1 MTTAERLLDYI
12 RTVRRCLRVQAAA
25 RGMALTLLCALALT
39 LIAVPAAHSQRFTEE
54 AVRWARLALFAGTLA
69 AAGLLLVLPLL
80 RRWSD
85 RRIARYIEERHP
97 EYRDR
102 LASAV
107 ELLESDRSSDP
118 DILAL
123 LLEDAHGSVSA
134 APASGYLDRRRVARF
149 GALAAACIAVFAV
162 LALVGPSIYRYGIGH
177 LWTGWLSRAAG
188 PLYQIAVTP
197 GNAAL
202 ARHADQAITARTQGF
217 QAPDARLFAFF
228 QSGTRWEALAMS
240 VEPRGNAFQYAF
252 HDVRENIRYYVE
264 AVGVRSPEYRLSVA
278 DVARVQRI
286 DLKYRFPAY
295 TGLPERLE
303 PDSGDVRAV
312 KGTQVEF
319 TVHTDIPADAGD
331 LLLDSGRGI
340 PLRASGDRRLTGT
353 LVVEESGL
361 YHVRLG
367 RRGEAPASP
376 IRARASDDYV
386 IDALP
391 DQPPVVAIRRPG
403 RDMRPTSIEE
413 VTTQVEA
420 RDDFGLAGLQLHY
433 SVNGGPERQVNLLE
447 RGGAKELEARSTL
460 YLEEFKLAPGDVVAY
475 YAVARDAR
483 QTAQTDIFFME
494 VRPFEREYR
503 QAQSAGGM
511 GGEQGEGGEGDE
523 SNLVQRQKE
532 IIAATWNLL
541 REQARAR
548 IGRAGD
554 DVPTLA
560 DIQKRLQQQT
570 EMLAT
575 RMERRALAALNEEF
589 TALAQNL
596 RKAAEAMGPA
606 AQQLAARKLREA
618 LAPEQKALQYLSRAE
633 ASYRQIQVAFGNSR
647 SGSSRGRS
655 GSARDLADLFDLE
668 LDTQKNQYET
678 PQQQRQSGQ
687 RDEKL
692 DAALRRLQELARRQQ
707 QLAEQ
712 RRRNQEMPAQSRWE
726 QETLRRQTEELA
738 RELDRLVRETGS
750 RELDTIRQ
758 RLEQAARDMQAQS
771 RGSQSGAQGR
781 SGEAAARDRAL
792 QRLQEARDMLA
803 QRRGEEGRQALDRLA
818 EAARR
823 LARDQQQAADA
834 VRRVPPPSGDSQKR
848 LEAVERALEEKSRV
862 LDGINNL
869 ERDIH
874 QTARNL
880 GTTNPDTS
888 RRLRGAGDGIR
899 QERLQEQI
907 RQGADMLRRGLN
919 QLAQQREESVR
930 QALER
935 LDRRLGDIR
944 RGFTAQAGSPAGGDR
959 RLERALARAEELR
972 RRLEEAEERLRQQ
985 GQQAHSRQQQG
996 QGQQQGQPGAQADA
1010 RAAQEQAARGQQPGQ
1025 QGGAGQR
1032 PGELRPDAPA
1042 GARAQDI
1049 QPGDASQRGGRANY
1063 LGGRQESSGGMPE
1076 GAWNPG
1082 VTRPWD
1088 SRAAAREPGP
1098 LTPEALR
1105 ELEREYRQGLPLARD
1120 LERELR
1126 GDPDFARRARELVE
1140 ALSKLDAGRFP
1151 GDPAELER
1159 LRASILD
1166 GLRQV
1171 ELELAHRLNPGP
1183 ADLRL
1188 PPHEDIPDAFR
1199 RQVEQYYRSLA
1210 QRGRR

>member
-1 MTTAERLLDYI
+1 MNPAGLLVNYI

-39 LIAVPAAHSQRFTEE
+39 LLAVPAAHWQRFTDE
-54 AVRWARLALFAGTLA
+54 AVRWTRLALFGGTLA
-69 AAGLLLVLPLL
+69 AAGLLLVVPLV
-80 RRWSD
+80 RRRSD

-107 ELLESDRSSDP
+107 ELLESDRRADP

-123 LLEDAHGSVSA
+123 LVADAHGAVSA
-134 APASGYLDRRRVARF
+134 APASGYLDGRRVARF

-162 LALVGPSIYRYGIGH
+162 LALVGPSMSRYGIGH

-202 ARHADQAITARTQGF
+202 ARHADQAITARTLGF

-264 AVGVRSPEYRLSVA
+264 AAGVRSPEYRLSVA

-340 PLRASGDRRLTGT
+340 PLRASGDRRLTGI
-353 LVVEESGL
+353 LIVEESGL

-367 RRGEAPASP
+367 RRGEAP
-376 IRARASDDYV
+376 ARASDDYV

-413 VTTQVEA
+413 VTTEVEA

-433 SVNGGPERQVNLLE
+433 AVNGGPERQVNLLE
-447 RGGAKELEARSTL
+447 RGGAKELQARSTL

-541 REQARAR
+541 REQARA
-548 IGRAGD
+548 GD
-554 DVPTLA
+554 DIATLA
-560 DIQKRLQQQT
+560 DIQKRLRQQT

-647 SGSSRGRS
+647 SGGSRGRS

-678 PQQQRQSGQ
+678 PQQRQSGQ

-712 RRRNQEMPAQSRWE
+712 RRRNQEMPPQSRWE

-738 RELDRLVRETGS
+738 RELERLARQTGS

-781 SGEAAARDRAL
+781 NGEAAARDRAL

-823 LARDQQQAADA
+823 LARDQQQAAEA
-834 VRRVPPPSGDSQKR
+834 VRRVPSPSGDSQKR

-862 LDGINNL
+862 LDGLNNL

-899 QERLQEQI
+899 QEQLQEQI

-930 QALER
+930 QSLER
-935 LDRRLGDIR
+935 LDRQLGDIR
-944 RGFTAQAGSPAGGDR
+944 RGFNAQAGSPAGGDR

-985 GQQAHSRQQQG
+985 GQQARS
-996 QGQQQGQPGAQADA
+996 GQQQGQPSALADA
-1010 RAAQEQAARGQQPGQ
+1010 RAQQGQAARGQQAGQ
-1025 QGGAGQR
+1025 QGGAG
-1032 PGELRPDAPA
+1032 
-1042 GARAQDI
+1042 AQDP
-1049 QPGDASQRGGRANY
+1049 QAGDAGQRGGRANY
-1063 LGGRQESSGGMPE
+1063 FGGRRESSGGMPE

-1082 VTRPWD
+1082 ITRPWD

-1188 PPHEDIPDAFR
+1188 PPHEDIPDAYR

-1210 QRGRR
+1210 HRGRR

>member
-1 MTTAERLLDYI
+1 MNPAGLLVNYI

-39 LIAVPAAHSQRFTEE
+39 LLAVPAAHWQRFTDE
-54 AVRWARLALFAGTLA
+54 AVRWTRLALFGGTLA
-69 AAGLLLVLPLL
+69 AAGLLLVVPLV
-80 RRWSD
+80 RRRSD

-107 ELLESDRSSDP
+107 ELLESDRRADP

-123 LLEDAHGSVSA
+123 LVADAHGAVSA
-134 APASGYLDRRRVARF
+134 APASGYLDGRRVARF

-162 LALVGPSIYRYGIGH
+162 LALVGPSMSRYGIGH

-202 ARHADQAITARTQGF
+202 ARHADQAITARTLGF

-264 AVGVRSPEYRLSVA
+264 AAGVRSPEYRLSVA

-367 RRGEAPASP
+367 RRGEAPA
-376 IRARASDDYV
+376 RASDDYV

-413 VTTQVEA
+413 VTTEVEA

-433 SVNGGPERQVNLLE
+433 AVNGGPERQVNLLE
-447 RGGAKELEARSTL
+447 RGGAKELRARSTL

-511 GGEQGEGGEGDE
+511 GGEQGEGDE

-541 REQARAR
+541 REQARA
-548 IGRAGD
+548 GD
-554 DVPTLA
+554 DIATLA

-596 RKAAEAMGPA
+596 RKAAQAMGPA

-633 ASYRQIQVAFGNSR
+633 ASYRQIQVASGSSR
-647 SGSSRGRS
+647 SGGSRGRS

-678 PQQQRQSGQ
+678 PQQQGQSGQ

-738 RELDRLVRETGS
+738 RELERLARETGS

-792 QRLQEARDMLA
+792 ARLEEARDMLA

-818 EAARR
+818 EASRR

-834 VRRVPPPSGDSQKR
+834 VRRVPSPSGDAQKR

-862 LDGINNL
+862 LDGLNNL

-880 GTTNPDTS
+880 GAANPDTS

-899 QERLQEQI
+899 QEQLQEQI

-930 QALER
+930 QGLDR
-935 LDRRLGDIR
+935 LDRQLGDIR
-944 RGFTAQAGSPAGGDR
+944 RGFNAQAGSPAGGDR

-985 GQQAHSRQQQG
+985 SARGQQQG
-996 QGQQQGQPGAQADA
+996 QQARSGQQQGQPGAQADA
-1010 RAAQEQAARGQQPGQ
+1010 RAQQGQAAQGRQPGQ
-1025 QGGAGQR
+1025 QGGAG
-1032 PGELRPDAPA
+1032 
-1042 GARAQDI
+1042 AQDP
-1049 QPGDASQRGGRANY
+1049 QAGDAGQPDSGQRGGRANY
-1063 LGGRQESSGGMPE
+1063 FGGRRESSGGMPE

-1082 VTRPWD
+1082 ITRPWD

-1140 ALSKLDAGRFP
+1140 ALSKLDASRFP

-1166 GLRQV
+1166 GLRQM

-1183 ADLRL
+1183 GDLRL
-1188 PPHEDIPDAFR
+1188 PPHEDIPDAYR

-1210 QRGRR
+1210 QRGKR

>member
-1 MTTAERLLDYI
+1 MNPAELLVNYI

-39 LIAVPAAHSQRFTEE
+39 LIAVPAAHWQRFTEE
-54 AVRWARLALFAGTLA
+54 AVRWTRLALFGGTLA
-69 AAGLLLVLPLL
+69 AAGLLLVLPLV
-80 RRWSD
+80 RRWSG

-107 ELLESDRSSDP
+107 ELLESGRRADP

-123 LLEDAHGSVSA
+123 LVEDAHGTVSA
-134 APASGYLDRRRVARF
+134 APASGYLDRRRVARS

-162 LALVGPSIYRYGIGH
+162 LALVGPSMYRYGIGH

-202 ARHADQAITARTQGF
+202 ARHADQAITARTLGF
-217 QAPDARLFAFF
+217 QAPGARLFAFF

-264 AVGVRSPEYRLSVA
+264 AAGVRSPEYRLSVA

-319 TVHTDIPADAGD
+319 TVHTDIPAGAGD

-367 RRGEAPASP
+367 RRGEAPA
-376 IRARASDDYV
+376 RASDDYV

-413 VTTQVEA
+413 VTTEVEA

-433 SVNGGPERQVNLLE
+433 AVNGGPERQVNLLE

-541 REQARAR
+541 REQARAG
-548 IGRAGD
+548 IGHAGGD
-554 DVPTLA
+554 IATLA

-647 SGSSRGRS
+647 SGGSRGRS
-655 GSARDLADLFDLE
+655 GSVRDLADLFDLE

-712 RRRNQEMPAQSRWE
+712 RRRNQEMPPQSRWE

-738 RELDRLVRETGS
+738 RELERLARQTGS

-781 SGEAAARDRAL
+781 SGEAAAGDRAL
-792 QRLQEARDMLA
+792 KRLEEARDMLA

-834 VRRVPPPSGDSQKR
+834 VRRVPSPSGDVQKR

-862 LDGINNL
+862 LDGLNNL

-880 GTTNPDTS
+880 GAANPDTS

-899 QERLQEQI
+899 QEQLQEQI

-930 QALER
+930 QGLER
-935 LDRRLGDIR
+935 LDRQLGDIR
-944 RGFTAQAGSPAGGDR
+944 RGFSAQAGSPAGGDR

-985 GQQAHSRQQQG
+985 GQQARS
-996 QGQQQGQPGAQADA
+996 GQQQGQPGAQADA
-1010 RAAQEQAARGQQPGQ
+1010 RAQQGQAAQGRQPGQ
-1025 QGGAGQR
+1025 QGGAG
-1032 PGELRPDAPA
+1032 
-1042 GARAQDI
+1042 AQDP
-1049 QPGDASQRGGRANY
+1049 QAGDAGQRGGRANY
-1063 LGGRQESSGGMPE
+1063 LGGRRESSGGMPE

-1082 VTRPWD
+1082 ITRPWD

-1120 LERELR
+1120 LERDLR

-1140 ALSKLDAGRFP
+1140 ALSKLDASRFP

-1188 PPHEDIPDAFR
+1188 PPHEDIPDAYR

-1210 QRGRR
+1210 QRGKK

>member
-1 MTTAERLLDYI
+1 MNPAELLVNYI

-39 LIAVPAAHSQRFTEE
+39 LIAVPAAHWQRFTEE
-54 AVRWARLALFAGTLA
+54 AVRWTRLALFGGTLA
-69 AAGLLLVLPLL
+69 AAGLLLVIPLV
-80 RRWSD
+80 RRRSD

-107 ELLESDRSSDP
+107 ELLESGRRADP

-123 LLEDAHGSVSA
+123 LLEDAHGTVSA
-134 APASGYLDRRRVARF
+134 APASGYLDRRRVARS
-149 GALAAACIAVFAV
+149 GALAAACIVVFAV
-162 LALVGPSIYRYGIGH
+162 LALVGPSMYRYGIGH

-202 ARHADQAITARTQGF
+202 ARHADQAITARTLGF

-264 AVGVRSPEYRLSVA
+264 AAGVRSPQYRLSVA

-303 PDSGDVRAV
+303 PDSGDMRAV

-367 RRGEAPASP
+367 RRGEA
-376 IRARASDDYV
+376 RARASDDYV

-413 VTTQVEA
+413 VTTEVEA

-433 SVNGGPERQVNLLE
+433 AVNGGPERQVNLLE

-548 IGRAGD
+548 IGQARIGQAGD
-554 DVPTLA
+554 DIATLA

-606 AQQLAARKLREA
+606 AQQLGARKLREA

-647 SGSSRGRS
+647 SGGSRGRS

-738 RELDRLVRETGS
+738 RELERLARQTGS

-781 SGEAAARDRAL
+781 SGDPATRDRDRAL
-792 QRLQEARDMLA
+792 QRLEEARDMLA

-818 EAARR
+818 EASRR
-823 LARDQQQAADA
+823 LARDQRQAADA
-834 VRRVPPPSGDSQKR
+834 VRRVPSPSGDSQKR

-862 LDGINNL
+862 LDGLNNL

-880 GTTNPDTS
+880 GAANPDTS

-899 QERLQEQI
+899 QEQLQEQI

-930 QALER
+930 QGLEH
-935 LDRRLGDIR
+935 LDRQLGDIR
-944 RGFTAQAGSPAGGDR
+944 RGFSAQAGSAAGGDR

-972 RRLEEAEERLRQQ
+972 RRLEGAEERLRQQ
-985 GQQAHSRQQQG
+985 GQQARS
-996 QGQQQGQPGAQADA
+996 GQQQGQPGAQADA
-1010 RAAQEQAARGQQPGQ
+1010 RAQQGQAAQGRQAGQ
-1025 QGGAGQR
+1025 QGGAG
-1032 PGELRPDAPA
+1032 
-1042 GARAQDI
+1042 ARNPQA
-1049 QPGDASQRGGRANY
+1049 GDAGQPDSGQPDSGQRGGRANY
-1063 LGGRQESSGGMPE
+1063 FGGRRESSGGMPE

-1082 VTRPWD
+1082 ITRPWD

-1140 ALSKLDAGRFP
+1140 ALSKLDASRFP

-1188 PPHEDIPDAFR
+1188 PPHEDIPDAYR

-1210 QRGRR
+1210 QRGKK

>member
-1 MTTAERLLDYI
+1 MNPAGLLVNYI

-39 LIAVPAAHSQRFTEE
+39 LLAVPAAHWQRFTDE
-54 AVRWARLALFAGTLA
+54 AVRWTRLALFGGTLA
-69 AAGLLLVLPLL
+69 AAGLLLVVPLV
-80 RRWSD
+80 RRRSD

-107 ELLESDRSSDP
+107 ELLESDRRADP

-123 LLEDAHGSVSA
+123 LVADAHGAVSA
-134 APASGYLDRRRVARF
+134 APASGYLDGRRVARF

-162 LALVGPSIYRYGIGH
+162 LALVGPSMSRYGIGH

-202 ARHADQAITARTQGF
+202 ARHADQAITARTLGF

-264 AVGVRSPEYRLSVA
+264 AAGVRSPEYRLSVA

-367 RRGEAPASP
+367 RRGEAPA
-376 IRARASDDYV
+376 RASDDYV

-413 VTTQVEA
+413 VTTEVEA

-433 SVNGGPERQVNLLE
+433 AVNGGPERQVNLLE
-447 RGGAKELEARSTL
+447 RGGAKELRARSTL

-511 GGEQGEGGEGDE
+511 GGEQGEGDE

-541 REQARAR
+541 REQARA
-548 IGRAGD
+548 GD
-554 DVPTLA
+554 DIATLA

-596 RKAAEAMGPA
+596 RKAAQAMGPA

-633 ASYRQIQVAFGNSR
+633 ASYRQIQVASGSSR
-647 SGSSRGRS
+647 SGGSRGRS

-678 PQQQRQSGQ
+678 PQQQGQSGQ

-738 RELDRLVRETGS
+738 RELERLARQTGS

-792 QRLQEARDMLA
+792 ARLEEARDMLA

-818 EAARR
+818 EASRR

-834 VRRVPPPSGDSQKR
+834 VRRVPSPSGDAQKR

-862 LDGINNL
+862 LDGLNNL

-880 GTTNPDTS
+880 GAANPDTS

-899 QERLQEQI
+899 QEQLQEQI

-930 QALER
+930 QGLDR
-935 LDRRLGDIR
+935 LDRQLGDIR
-944 RGFTAQAGSPAGGDR
+944 RGFNAQAGSPAGGDR

-985 GQQAHSRQQQG
+985 SARGQQQG
-996 QGQQQGQPGAQADA
+996 QQARSGQQQGQPGAQADA
-1010 RAAQEQAARGQQPGQ
+1010 RAQQGQAAQGRQPGQ
-1025 QGGAGQR
+1025 QGGAG
-1032 PGELRPDAPA
+1032 
-1042 GARAQDI
+1042 AQDP
-1049 QPGDASQRGGRANY
+1049 QAGDAGQPDSGQRGGRANY
-1063 LGGRQESSGGMPE
+1063 FGGRRESSGGMPE

-1082 VTRPWD
+1082 ITRPWD

-1140 ALSKLDAGRFP
+1140 ALSKLDASRFP

-1166 GLRQV
+1166 GLRQM

-1183 ADLRL
+1183 GDLRL
-1188 PPHEDIPDAFR
+1188 PPHEDIPDAYR

-1210 QRGRR
+1210 QRGKR